1 MLTLFFT
8 CDSLSG
14 QNQYI
19 LRFLPCLALFINW
32 GIHVYS
38 KPEPPIVLALKLL
51 GPKEGFKALGWD
63 VRIHI
68 LALLL
73 EGDLAL
79 VTKFS

>member
-1 MLTLFFT
+1 MLIVFFI

-32 GIHVYS
+32 GPSVYS
-38 KPEPPIVLALKLL
+38 KPEPIVLSLKLL
-51 GPKEGFKALGWD
+51 GHKKGFKALGWD
-63 VRIHI
+63 VRTHI

-73 EGDLAL
+73 EGNLAH
-79 VTKFS
+79 VTKFP